1 MKKILFFIIILFFYS
16 ANANAD
22 SFEATA
28 IGEVG
33 ITSTYKKFFIKNA
46 KTKQEAL
53 DSAIL
58 KCRSALELQWGCRIV
73 YMSSWNSSTGKQKS
87 FQENHQSIKKYNKK
101 IKKIGTNELLEKS
114 KTQVAS
120 KKIEKKNTN
129 KLKEIFKKKEK
140 NSQKIAKKIKP
151 NNKKK
156 ENKNKKQPK
165 FLKKVIEK
173 EKEKYEAIDYKDVL
187 ELGTPIVITDLPE
200 GMIKKFG
207 TACKQFACRTQ
218 KATQIMGKSF
228 KRGEQYNARH
238 PDNMIKAMAYFELFY
253 MGNLRKNKSKLE
265 SYKKNYKRK
274 DQLNGVQKVMFMG
287 TETAIR
293 GLIGTNKGRKSMRE
307 ALGMT
312 IDLEPAT
319 AIKRFWYLGELLGL
333 GEQTKVKVSKEMKQR
348 SEIVKRYQKTISQIK
363 KQIEDDKEK
372 EEKKEKK

>member
-1 MKKILFFIIILFFYS
+1 MKKLLIFIIVPFFYS
-16 ANANAD
+16 ANVIAD
-22 SFEATA
+22 TFEATA

-73 YMSSWNSSTGKQKS
+73 HMSSWNSSTGKQKS

-101 IKKIGTNELLEKS
+101 IKKIRTNELLEKS

-140 NSQKIAKKIKP
+140 NSQKIAKEIKP

-156 ENKNKKQPK
+156 DVDKEIKKFFKKNKEAYDDKNSTID
-165 FLKKVIEK
+165 FEDVIK
-173 EKEKYEAIDYKDVL
+173 
-187 ELGTPIVITDLPE
+187 LGTPIIITDLPK
-200 GMIKKFG
+200 GMKEKLGKSCVEFL
-207 TACKQFACRTQ
+207 CRTK
-218 KATQIMGKSF
+218 KATTIMARSF
-228 KRGEQYNARH
+228 KRSQDYNNRK
-238 PDNMIKAMAYFELFY
+238 PENMIQAMAFFELFY
-253 MGNLRKNKSKLE
+253 MGRLKENKLNLER
-265 SYKKNYKRK
+265 YKKNYKQK
-274 DQLNGVQKVMFMG
+274 DKLNFTTKVVFMAD
-287 TETAIR
+287 EKKIR
-293 GLIGTNKGRKSMRE
+293 SLIDTNKGRISMRE
-307 ALGMT
+307 ALGMD
-312 IDLEPAT
+312 IELDPAT

-348 SEIVKRYQKTISQIK
+348 NEIVKRYQKTISQIK

>member
-1 MKKILFFIIILFFYS
+1 MKKLFVFIIVLVFHPV
-16 ANANAD
+16 NANAAF
-22 SFEATA
+22 SATA
-28 IGEVG
+28 IGQDG
-33 ITSTYKKFFIKNA
+33 ISATFKKFSFSGA

-58 KCRSALELQWGCRIV
+58 KCRTALKLQWGCRIIR
-73 YMSSWNSSTGKQKS
+73 YEHWNNNTGKQKILR
-87 FQENHQSIKKYNKK
+87 ENDYSIKRYNKK
-101 IKKIGTNELLEKS
+101 IKKISTNELSQKT

-120 KKIEKKNTN
+120 KKVEKKNTN

-140 NSQKIAKKIKP
+140 KSQKIVEKIKP

-156 ENKNKKQPK
+156 ATTKRKQPK
-165 FLKKVIEK
+165 FLKKIIEK
-173 EKEKYEAIDYKDVL
+173 EKEKYAAIDYKDVL

-207 TACKQFACRTQ
+207 TACSKFTCRT
-218 KATQIMGKSF
+218 KKSTQIMGKSF

-274 DQLNGVQKVMFMG
+274 DQMNGAQKIMFMG
-287 TETAIR
+287 TEQAIR

-372 EEKKEKK
+372 EEKKTKK

>member
-1 MKKILFFIIILFFYS
+1 MKKILFFIIVLFFYS
-16 ANANAD
+16 ANVNAD
-22 SFEATA
+22 TFEATA

-101 IKKIGTNELLEKS
+101 IKKIATNELLEKS

-140 NSQKIAKKIKP
+140 NSQKIAKEIKP

-165 FLKKVIEK
+165 FLKKIIEK
-173 EKEKYEAIDYKDVL
+173 EKEKYAAIDYKDVL
-187 ELGTPIVITDLPE
+187 ELGTPIIITDLPE

-207 TACKQFACRTQ
+207 TACKQFSCRTE
-218 KATQIMGKSF
+218 KSTSIMGKSF

-265 SYKKNYKRK
+265 KYKKNYKRK
-274 DQLNGVQKVMFMG
+274 DQMNGAEKIMFMG